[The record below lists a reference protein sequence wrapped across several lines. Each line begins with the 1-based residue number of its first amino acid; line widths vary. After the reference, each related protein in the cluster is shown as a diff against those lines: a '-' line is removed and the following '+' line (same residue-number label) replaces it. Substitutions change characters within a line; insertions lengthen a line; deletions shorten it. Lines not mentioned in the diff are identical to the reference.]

1 MSSQVKASILI
12 GFPSFQTSTEVLQG
26 KAGNFQ
32 LILYGTEELES
43 EGGGGGGGGEPTP
56 EASVE
61 LRMRQ

>member
-43 EGGGGGGGGEPTP
+43 EGGERANTWGVSGAQN
-56 EASVE
+56 EAV
-61 LRMRQ
+61 MK